1 MPTISFTLNPH
12 LYLRDPQRTE
22 LGQKIIKSS
31 VELIDQLG
39 FEQFTFKKLA
49 EEINSTEASI
59 YRYFENKHR
68 LLLYLIG
75 WYWNW
80 LEYRIDL
87 FTSNLS
93 DPKDKIV
100 ASIKVLAE
108 EKKNDA
114 SFEFIDEVALHRI
127 VVAELGKTYLSKQV
141 DNDSK
146 EGLFGGFK
154 SLCKKISQWIIEV
167 NPSYQFSN
175 SLVST
180 ILLTANQQVFF
191 GEHLPFLTN
200 IGNDENRFKKLECF
214 LESLAENVIHKNQ

>member
-1 MPTISFTLNPH
+1 MPTITFKLNPH
-12 LYLRDPQRTE
+12 LYLRDPQRTY
-22 LGQKIIKSS
+22 LGQKIIKTS
-31 VELIDQLG
+31 VELIDKLG

-80 LEYRIDL
+80 LEYRIDI
-87 FTSNLS
+87 FTSTLS
-93 DPKDKIV
+93 DPEEKI
-100 ASIKVLAE
+100 AAGIKVLAE
-108 EKKNDA
+108 EKKYDA
-114 SFEFIDEVALHRI
+114 SFEFINEVALHRI
-127 VVAELGKTYLSKQV
+127 VVAELDKTYLTKQV
-141 DNDSK
+141 DSDNK

-154 SLCKKISQWIIEV
+154 SLCKKISQWINEV
-167 NPSYQFSN
+167 NPAYQFSN

-191 GEHLPFLTN
+191 GEHLPSLTN
-200 IGNDENRFKKLECF
+200 IGKEENRFDKLEGF
-214 LESLAENVIHKNQ
+214 LKSLVEGVIHKK

>member
-1 MPTISFTLNPH
+1 MPTITFKLNPH
-12 LYLRDPQRTE
+12 LYLRDPQRTD
-22 LGQKIIKSS
+22 LGQKIIHTS
-31 VELIDQLG
+31 VELIDKLG

-80 LEYRIDL
+80 LEYRIDI
-87 FTSNLS
+87 FTSTLS
-93 DPKDKIV
+93 DPEEKIA

-108 EKKNDA
+108 EKKYDA
-114 SFEFIDEVALHRI
+114 SFEFINEVALHRI
-127 VVAELGKTYLSKQV
+127 VVAELDKTYLTKQV
-141 DNDSK
+141 DSDNK

-154 SLCKKISQWIIEV
+154 SLCKKISQWINEV

-191 GEHLPFLTN
+191 GEHLPSLTN
-200 IGNDENRFKKLECF
+200 IGKEKNRFDKLEGF
-214 LESLAENVIHKNQ
+214 LKSLVKGVIHKK

>member
-1 MPTISFTLNPH
+1 MPTITFKLNPH
-12 LYLRDPQRTE
+12 LYLRDPQRTY
-22 LGQKIIKSS
+22 LGQKIIKTS
-31 VELIDQLG
+31 VELIDKLG

-49 EEINSTEASI
+49 EEIDSTEASI

-93 DPKDKIV
+93 DPEEKIA

-108 EKKNDA
+108 EKIYDA
-114 SFEFIDEVALHRI
+114 SFEFINEVALHRI
-127 VVAELGKTYLSKQV
+127 VVAELDKTYLTKQV
-141 DNDSK
+141 DSDNK

-154 SLCKKISQWIIEV
+154 SLCKKISQWINEV
-167 NPSYQFSN
+167 NPAYQFSN

-191 GEHLPFLTN
+191 GEHLPSLTN
-200 IGNDENRFKKLECF
+200 IGKEENRFDKLEGF
-214 LESLAENVIHKNQ
+214 LKSLVEGVIHKK